1 MAFRALVDEW
11 REATW
16 KARQRAA
23 PSGSWSSRHVP
34 ADRRPSAAAG
44 AASTTVQNPFRRSQE
59 ASPRPIREV
68 VAEHLKAKG
77 YVK

>member
-44 AASTTVQNPFRRSQE
+44 CKHHRPEPVRAEPGGLAS
-59 ASPRPIREV
+59 PIREV

-77 YVK
+77 YLK